1 MTKHM
6 DLGTAMKARAVCTSW
21 KRHVKEADLE
31 PLEAGGSAHEIAL
44 GKQGQQHLEEAL
56 ALENQVWTPQH
67 TSLIAQHLSKQQE
80 VSQISPS

>member
-1 MTKHM
+1 MNM

-21 KRHVKEADLE
+21 KRHVREADLE
-31 PLEAGGSAHEIAL
+31 PLEAE
-44 GKQGQQHLEEAL
+44 HLEVAL
-56 ALENQVWTPQH
+56 ALENQIWTPQH